1 MGIHEVENHE
11 IAHLDFEPT
20 LTSAILVLTRKAQ
33 QALFRDSFFLTI
45 RDMVS
50 HIYMRQ
56 YSISEAARLLGI
68 HRATLHRWIEKR
80 VVPQPLKQ
88 EIAGSQIRY
97 WTDEG
102 FAKLKQHKAEQ
113 YRKKPRRKKKN

>member
-1 MGIHEVENHE
+1 MRYCS
-11 IAHLDFEPT
+11 LP
-20 LTSAILVLTRKAQ
+20 RKRESV
-33 QALFRDSFFLTI
+33 FRDSFFLTI

-50 HIYMRQ
+50 HIQMRQ

-80 VVPQPLKQ
+80 VVPEPLKQ
-88 EIAGSQIRY
+88 KIAGSQIRY

-102 FAKLKQHKAEQ
+102 FAKLKQHRVEQ
-113 YRKKPRRKKKN
+113 YRKKPRRRKRK